1 MSRARQTR
9 LWIGPFCAG
18 FLWLVGAT
26 GASAQSTPVGAA
38 ALDIVNRASV
48 SIVDVRLASSAMG
61 AWGSNLLAAPVG
73 PSQQRRVMPERQ
85 EGCLYAIRIVYQ
97 DNRFERFGVLDLC
110 RNNEFIFAAKTAQ
123 AIANQGVYTAP
134 PAYDVSIA
142 NRSSLTIRAIRMS
155 PVNDR
160 MWGAN
165 RLGSKT
171 LAPNQPFS
179 VPLDKDR
186 GCLFR
191 VYAFYEDS
199 MVEVIPSANLC
210 DDHNVVFRRTAALT
224 YDRVPANM
232 RVAPTNAILVSN
244 QSGLRIDWIYV
255 FSGNDQNR
263 GRDRLA
269 NNEILPS
276 GGQKR
281 VDVSDQSQC
290 YVTVLAV
297 YQDKREERLQNFDLC
312 AAHEPIVTMRM
323 PSGSSNPQS
332 GSQGVPSR
340 P

>member
-1 MSRARQTR
+1 MSRTRRRQ
-9 LWIGPFCAG
+9 LLMGPLCG
-18 FLWLVGAT
+18 GLLCLVDAS
-26 GASAQSTPVGAA
+26 GASAQSTGAA
-38 ALDIVNRASV
+38 ALEIVNRASV
-48 SIVDVRLASSAMG
+48 SIVDVRLASSAMS
-61 AWGSNLLAAPVG
+61 AWGSNLLATPVG
-73 PSQQRRVMPERQ
+73 PSQQRRVAPERQ

-97 DNRFERFGVLDLC
+97 DNRFERFGVIDLC
-110 RNNEFIFAAKTAQ
+110 RNNEFVFAAKTAQ
-123 AIANQGVYTAP
+123 AIANQSVYSAP

-142 NRSSLTIRAIRMS
+142 NRSSVTIRAIRMS
-155 PVNDR
+155 PANDR

-199 MVEVIPSANLC
+199 MVEVVPSANLC

-224 YDRVPANM
+224 YDQLPANM
-232 RVAPTNAILVSN
+232 RVTPTNVLLLSN
-244 QSGLRIDWIYV
+244 QSGFQIDWIYV
-255 FSGNDQNR
+255 FSANDR

-269 NNEILPS
+269 NNEVLPS
-276 GGQKR
+276 GRQKR

-297 YQDKREERLQNFDLC
+297 YQDRREERLQNFDLC

-323 PSGSSNPQS
+323 PSGSSNPQG